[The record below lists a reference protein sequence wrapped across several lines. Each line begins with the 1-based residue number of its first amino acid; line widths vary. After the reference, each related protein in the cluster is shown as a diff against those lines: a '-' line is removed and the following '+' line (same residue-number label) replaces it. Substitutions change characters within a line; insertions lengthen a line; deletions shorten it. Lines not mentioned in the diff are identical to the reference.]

1 MENKINWDFIAELEG
16 AAIKV
21 GYVPSNNSGVTIGT
35 GFDLKEK
42 TEENITNFGFSEPL
56 IEKLKPFFTLSGAE
70 ASEVA
75 SNLVLNDSEVAELDQ
90 KSKNY
95 YASLVANKYE
105 KDSGKLW
112 NDLDKNQQTV
122 VASVGFQYG
131 SFSRTPKFWN
141 AVLNGDWEQVE
152 NELRNFGDDFGT
164 RRNKEADLLLMS
176 KKKAKDVKK
185 VFEAVKAKNLNYA
198 NEDDGELFL
207 DQLYKTYQNFNN
219 QRIEPTLGEGFEA
232 AAKDNMLP
240 FVIGRSL
247 TFPTFEGDG
256 FSYEKNKEYIDK
268 RFKELDIRPDFY
280 GEFAGVISKEH
291 FEATLTRV
299 KEHQDRREILDRLG
313 WKGVALDV
321 GAFIL
326 DPTTWLG
333 YGAATKLLSGTL
345 MSTRLTRMQKFYR
358 SGLAYGT
365 TETALFAPVAWENP
379 TYGTSDV
386 IIAAALGGTLG
397 GGVSAIFTRNLNQ
410 IAKAE
415 MLQDIKESGSKLT
428 KKGEKEFKNVEK
440 PLDTKKLEVT
450 EDITEDLSE
459 IKDKTIMMGRVRD
472 MPFGFIFPFTRSGAL
487 GTSKSELVRLF
498 NYLGMEEPVGYTFKK
513 GTKKAG
519 QVAPQDDTVELIKN
533 SITQGG
539 HNIVYGDVLDAM
551 KEYLRVKGHGVVG
564 QWVAVT
570 AKKKFMM
577 EVAEVIRNPK
587 SPLAKDV
594 NISKAANAYANG
606 FEFMQMNIVRYKLDG
621 YEKFLNKNGL
631 NKLKENKV
639 INLQTDLIKFRE
651 YLPRKGNAERFNA
664 LQQKLNGKFD
674 NVVALIKGAIL
685 DEQPLLA
692 QKGSTAKVEGTIKL
706 QSQKPLKEAKKKVDA
721 SLKELKKKIKE
732 LKKKKPKETA
742 PKSLAKWNEKLN
754 GLNKK
759 VEDLKNEG
767 IDLVEA
773 IKRGDTKEITV
784 AANKAEVLAKA
795 IARAMQQTTKFGG
808 FDIAE
813 LVAKRDPDS
822 MRLFLDDAMPDVD
835 SVTKEALIKE
845 FTDNID
851 LITSGRLESRIRLNE
866 TFETTIDG
874 IKVRFDELLE
884 NDVDYLWQSYVNEM
898 SGLMGLAGRMG
909 LRSRKDIIN
918 YQRKLNQSI
927 DEAYADKGARS
938 RYGISN
944 ERIAKEEKKT
954 VDSFFKNIL
963 GRTAEDDPTDMFS
976 TSLRNLRKFNFM
988 RVLNQVG
995 IAQLPEFG
1003 MATAQQG
1010 FTTLLQEVPH
1020 LKTLMI
1026 KAQKGQ
1032 LDDTFFQELAE
1043 LGSANGTEYLA
1054 RAVTSTD
1061 VEDIGQTA
1069 VGRSVED
1076 AGIKDKFH
1084 GVRAV
1089 GEKATGYFSG
1099 LFLIDSMQRRLTMR
1113 LFVNRMAK
1121 DLIDVADKGKNLKNL
1136 GKRLNRYRVLGF
1148 TDEELLEIA
1157 KEFSS
1162 KNVTMEVTS
1171 LGRRVKKFNFANW
1184 KNQDLVLKFARRVN
1198 RYTQRAVQYNYL
1210 GDTNRFFTDKAL
1222 GKTMAQFRSFIMT
1235 AWSKQFLHN
1244 IAMADFSAFA
1254 TAMYT
1259 TMIAGLA
1266 YVGQT
1271 NLNAIGMSDLEKK
1284 KYFKKKFGDIAQGDY
1299 TNLAMASFQRA
1310 GWSSLIPAYSD
1321 LFLSQLMP
1329 EHRFNYRTSGLEV
1342 NLWTGNPTYDLL
1354 GGVAKTLSSVMKS
1367 SRGDYSF
1374 SRTDLNR
1381 MMRLL
1386 PFQNL
1391 YGINNILNFIR
1402 DESGLPLKG
1411 SRSYL

>member
-42 TEENITNFGFSEPL
+42 TEENIINFGFSEPL

-75 SNLVLNDSEVAELDQ
+75 SNLVLNDSEVAELDK

-112 NDLDKNQQTV
+112 NDLDENQQTV

-232 AAKDNMLP
+232 ASKDNMLP
-240 FVIGRSL
+240 YVVARAL

-256 FSYEKNKEYIDK
+256 FSYEQNKEYIDK
-268 RFKELDIRPDFY
+268 RFKELNIRPDFY

-299 KEHQDRREILDRLG
+299 KEHQDRREILDKLG

-321 GAFIL
+321 GAFLL

-345 MSTRLTRMQKFYR
+345 MSTRLTRMEKFYR

-519 QVAPQDDTVELIKN
+519 EVAPQDDTVELIKN

-631 NKLKENKV
+631 NKLKEGKV

-1299 TNLAMASFQRA
+1299 SNLAMASFQRA